1 MLCDPKVYLIWHY
14 LFFVGLIADAAH
26 AYGPAFFTAGG
37 IMIFGSSLAFL
48 RKFIT
53 NKGFKEEE
61 REIQLISLEY
71 VVYERETVL

>member
-1 MLCDPKVYLIWHY
+1 
-14 LFFVGLIADAAH
+14 
-26 AYGPAFFTAGG
+26 
-37 IMIFGSSLAFL
+37 MIFGSSLAFL

-53 NKGFKEEE
+53 NKGFNEGE